1 VIESSRAPT
10 PGRENERIET
20 RKGAH
25 SMKWLILKEPIAA
38 ELGTPPDSIGH
49 GRVKPAHRPVI
60 DAINAE
66 AREQFLAEYTVL
78 WPYEF
83 QLLDDDGAVY
93 FEGKCGDIALAPT
106 DEAFAP
112 TDEAFAPLDWAK
124 NDSGCTEMRYRK
136 VGADKWETL

>member
-93 FEGKCGDIALAPT
+93 FEGKCGDLALAP
-106 DEAFAP
+106 A
-112 TDEAFAPLDWAK
+112 DEAFAPLDWAK

-136 VGADKWETL
+136 VGAEQWVTL